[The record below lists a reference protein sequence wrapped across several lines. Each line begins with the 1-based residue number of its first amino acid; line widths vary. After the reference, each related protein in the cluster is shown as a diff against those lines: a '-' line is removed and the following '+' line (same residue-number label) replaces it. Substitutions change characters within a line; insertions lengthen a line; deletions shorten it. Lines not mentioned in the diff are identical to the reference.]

1 MSRFV
6 QQLSLI
12 LGFPGV
18 WWTRGRSQISH
29 VDPSRPAYLA
39 AMVDRA
45 EWLRLYTQFLEVE
58 EELHQALP
66 TVTEQMGG
74 GSLAAG
80 LKGVDLD
87 RTAALIEVM
96 RQRWVRFQ
104 EFAEH

>member
-1 MSRFV
+1 
-6 QQLSLI
+6 
-12 LGFPGV
+12 
-18 WWTRGRSQISH
+18 
-29 VDPSRPAYLA
+29 
-39 AMVDRA
+39 MVDRA

-58 EELHQALP
+58 EELHQGLP
-66 TVTEQMGG
+66 TVTEQIGG